1 MRRIAYFVVLN
12 HLTRLIDGRSLI
24 RIALAVPAKRPAM
37 TNIIHRPEARGPAR
51 EADQAG

>member
-1 MRRIAYFVVLN
+1 MLN

-51 EADQAG
+51 MADQVG